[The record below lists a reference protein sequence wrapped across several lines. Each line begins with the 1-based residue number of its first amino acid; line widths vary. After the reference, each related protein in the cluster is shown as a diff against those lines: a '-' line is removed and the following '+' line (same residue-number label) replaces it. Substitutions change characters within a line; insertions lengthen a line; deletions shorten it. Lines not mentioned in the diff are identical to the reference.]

1 MQSNI
6 NATFDNSQKMHGAYY
21 VLYDFYIVAFIIKSL
36 GKYINIQNELMRIHY
51 EDKLQKLNEFT
62 LN

>member
-6 NATFDNSQKMHGAYY
+6 SATFDSSQKMHGAYY

-36 GKYINIQNELMRIHY
+36 EKYFNILNELMRIHY
-51 EDKLQKLNEFT
+51 EDKLRKLN
-62 LN
+62 